1 MAAPTMMLIPL
12 SPFENGTSLGNTFGE
27 FNQAPERE
35 GEVMQVT
42 ATAQNPAEAAADL
55 LVVPLAKLAT
65 PRPRLP
71 NRAAALDRRLGGAL
85 AAVIASGDFT
95 GKAGEAQVVYP
106 RDTRRTRR
114 VLLLGIGE
122 EAKLDAEALRAA
134 AGSAVGH
141 AAARKAARVVF
152 AVPALRKLRPAAAL
166 QALAEGAVLA
176 GYRFDT
182 YLRDDSDAPGRVTSF
197 TLCLERGGELRA
209 ARAAARTGVILAE
222 SQNLA
227 RQLSNE
233 PANALPPAALAQAAQ
248 RVAKEAGLRVRVLEV
263 AEMKRLKMGGILA
276 VGGGS
281 ANPPRLIVLE
291 HGRAPG
297 KPRGGRRR
305 DTVCLVGKGIT
316 FDSGGISIKPSAG
329 MEEMKHDMSGAAA
342 VVGALRACA
351 LLGVPQHV
359 VGVIG
364 AAENMPSGTAY
375 RPGDIVTTMSGK
387 TIEVLN
393 TDAEGRVVLADA
405 LHYARTQFQ
414 PASMIDLATL
424 TGACVVA
431 LGKWASGLFGND
443 EKLIERVRR
452 SGETTGER
460 AWPLPLWDGHKK
472 HVRSKIATVKNTGGR
487 DAGSSTA
494 AAFLAAFV
502 GDTPWVHLDIAGT
515 AWATQAGP
523 YQSIGATGVGV
534 RLLLDLLLEARA
546 AR

>member
-1 MAAPTMMLIPL
+1 
-12 SPFENGTSLGNTFGE
+12 
-27 FNQAPERE
+27 
-35 GEVMQVT
+35 MQVT
-42 ATAQNPAEAAADL
+42 VDARNPAEVAADL
-55 LVVPLAKLAT
+55 LVVPVPKLSA

-71 NRAAALDRRLGGAL
+71 ARAAALDRRLGGPL
-85 AAVIASGDFT
+85 AAVIASGDFS
-95 GKAGEAQVVYP
+95 GKAGEAQLVYP
-106 RDTRRTRR
+106 RNAGRMRR

-122 EAKLDAEALRAA
+122 EAKLDAEALRTA
-134 AGSAVGH
+134 AGSAVGQ
-141 AAARKAARVVF
+141 AAKRKAARVVF
-152 AVPALRKLRPAAAL
+152 VVPTLRKLRPAAVA

-176 GYRFDT
+176 DYRFDT
-182 YLRDDSDAPGRVTSF
+182 YSRNGADAPGHVAAF

-233 PANALPPAALAQAAQ
+233 PANALPPAALALAAQ
-248 RVAKEAGLRVRVLEV
+248 RVAKEVGLRVRVFDV
-263 AEMKRLKMGGILA
+263 AEMKRRKMGGILA
-276 VGGGS
+276 VGAGS

-291 HGRAPG
+291 HGRAAA

-305 DTVCLVGKGIT
+305 ATICLVGKGIT
-316 FDSGGISIKPSAG
+316 FDSGGISIKPSAS

-351 LLGVPQHV
+351 LLGIPHHV
-359 VGVIG
+359 VGVIA
-364 AAENMPSGTAY
+364 AAENLPSATAY
-375 RPGDIVTTMSGK
+375 RPGDIVTAMSGK

-405 LHYARTQFQ
+405 LHYARTEFE
-414 PASMIDLATL
+414 PAAMIDLATL

-443 EKLIERVRR
+443 EKLIALAREA
-452 SGETTGER
+452 GETTGER
-460 AWPLPLWDGHKK
+460 LWPLPLWDAHKK
-472 HVRSKIATVKNTGGR
+472 HIRSEVASVKNTGGR

-515 AWATQAGP
+515 AWVGKGSP
-523 YQSIGATGVGV
+523 YQPFGATGVGV
-534 RLLLDLLLEARA
+534 RLLLELLREWKPA
-546 AR
+546 

>member
-1 MAAPTMMLIPL
+1 MRITVEA
-12 SPFENGTSLGNTFGE
+12 
-27 FNQAPERE
+27 R
-35 GEVMQVT
+35 
-42 ATAQNPAEAAADL
+42 NPAAVPADL
-55 LVVPLAKLAT
+55 LVVPVAKLAA
-65 PRPRLP
+65 PSRLP
-71 NRAAALDRRLGGAL
+71 AGAAALDRGLGGPL
-85 AAVIASGDFT
+85 AAVVASGDFT
-95 GKAGEAQVVYP
+95 GKAGETQLVYP
-106 RDTRRTRR
+106 RDSGAAPR

-122 EAKLDAEALRAA
+122 ETKLDAEALRSA
-134 AGSAVGH
+134 AGSAIGQ

-152 AVPALRKLRPAAAL
+152 AVPALRKLKPAAAL

-176 GYRFDT
+176 SYRFDT
-182 YLRDDSDAPGRVTSF
+182 YLRDDSDAPGRVTAL
-197 TLCLERGGELRA
+197 TLCLERGAQLAA
-209 ARAAARTGVILAE
+209 ARAAVRTGVILAE
-222 SQNLA
+222 SQNVA

-233 PANALPPAALAQAAQ
+233 PANALPPAALAAAAQ
-248 RVAKEAGLRVRVLEV
+248 RVAREVGLRVRVFDAPEL
-263 AEMKRLKMGGILA
+263 KRRKMGGILA
-276 VGGGS
+276 VGQGS

-291 HGRAPG
+291 HGRPAKASG
-297 KPRGGRRR
+297 RKRG
-305 DTVCLVGKGIT
+305 TVCLVGKGIT

-351 LLGVPQHV
+351 LLRVPQHV

-405 LHYARTQFQ
+405 LHYARTQYQ

-452 SGETTGER
+452 AGEATGER
-460 AWPLPLWDGHKK
+460 VWPMPLWDAHKK

-515 AWATQAGP
+515 AWATQPGA
-523 YQSIGATGVGV
+523 YQTVGATGVGV
-534 RLLLDLLLEARA
+534 RLLLDLLQDAR
-546 AR
+546 